1 VALIRNAMADN
12 FLERH
17 RRDYEQRKQKYL
29 QKNAA
34 SRLKLYRQQYDD
46 R

>member
-1 VALIRNAMADN
+1 MADN

-17 RRDYEQRKQKYL
+17 RDEYEERKQKYL
-29 QKNAA
+29 KKNAA

-46 R
+46 LTTS